1 METSATGKKREERFE
16 DVAAPDRP
24 KPREVQVYIIVN
36 GLTGDI
42 SVFPDEF
49 RVSKK
54 NLQEVRWVCLPEKD
68 FSVDFKPSTGSPF
81 YETHFDQDNPCSGL
95 PDRKV
100 QAVGDQKVYKYSVTV
115 GNRTIDPQG
124 VVDP

>member
-16 DVAAPDRP
+16 DFTAPDRP
-24 KPREVQVYIIVN
+24 KPREVQVYILVN

-42 SVFPDEF
+42 SVVPEQF

-68 FSVDFKPSTGSPF
+68 FSVDFNKNGSPF
-81 YETHFDQDNPCSGL
+81 CETHFDQDNPCSGL

-100 QAVGDQKVYKYSVTV
+100 QPLGDQRQYEYSVTV
-115 GNRTIDPQG
+115 GGRTLDPQG

>member
-1 METSATGKKREERFE
+1 MDTATGKKREERSE
-16 DVAAPDRP
+16 DFTAPDRP
-24 KPREVQVYIIVN
+24 KPREVQVYILVN

-42 SVFPDEF
+42 SVVPEQF

-68 FSVDFKPSTGSPF
+68 FSVDFNKPGGSPF

-95 PDRKV
+95 PDRRV
-100 QAVGDQKVYKYSVTV
+100 QALGDQKVYDYSVTV
-115 GNRTIDPQG
+115 GGRTLDPQG